1 MNFKTSHKTVYLF
14 SALIMLG
21 APINHLARAQGNA
34 LEWKSIEDALELG
47 EIEQKPIL
55 VDVWA
60 PWCGWCKKMQK
71 EVYPELS
78 AILRDEFVLTRLN
91 RDDNESR
98 MKFQNYSLT
107 PLRLAQRLNV
117 QTIPAV
123 VFLSPKGEYL
133 FHVTGFTDSDKL
145 RNILE
150 YVSAGKYKSS

>member
-1 MNFKTSHKTVYLF
+1 MNFKTSHKAVYLF

-21 APINHLARAQGNA
+21 ALINHPARAQGNT

-91 RDDNESR
+91 RDDNESKE
-98 MKFQNYSLT
+98 KFQDYSLT